1 MCVKCHMSSID
12 WIPSGLYERRA
23 RGQGMQDSDDS
34 AVIGVCCFGGK
45 LACVFEYIHV
55 RIYKKKRVK
64 EFVFFLIFRNLNHR

>member
-1 MCVKCHMSSID
+1 MSGID

-45 LACVFEYIHV
+45 LACLFEYIHA
-55 RIYKKKRVK
+55 RIYKKKK
-64 EFVFFLIFRNLNHR
+64 E